1 MGTPTEG
8 QSPHGAALLP
18 VPACPISPNAASEH
32 SRCFVA
38 APRPAMAGSSRSR
51 PGSAHRNG
59 FLLRVLTQV
68 GCKPAAIGVRHD
80 SGSMV

>member
-18 VPACPISPNAASEH
+18 VPACPISPNAASAH

-38 APRPAMAGSSRSR
+38 APSGKGRIIEVSPRFGPQERVSSSGVDAG
-51 PGSAHRNG
+51 GLQA
-59 FLLRVLTQV
+59 
-68 GCKPAAIGVRHD
+68 GCNRLAAR
-80 SGSMV
+80 

>member
-8 QSPHGAALLP
+8 QSPYGAALLP
-18 VPACPISPNAASEH
+18 VPACPISPTAASEH

-38 APRPAMAGSSRSR
+38 APLPVNGRIIEVSSRFGPQERASCS
-51 PGSAHRNG
+51 G
-59 FLLRVLTQV
+59 VDQV
-68 GCKPAAIGVRHD
+68 ACKPAAIGVRHD